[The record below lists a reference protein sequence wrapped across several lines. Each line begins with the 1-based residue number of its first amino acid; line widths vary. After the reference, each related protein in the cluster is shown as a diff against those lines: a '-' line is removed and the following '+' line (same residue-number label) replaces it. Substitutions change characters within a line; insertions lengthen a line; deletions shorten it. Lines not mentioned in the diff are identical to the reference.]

1 MNFFDLHADTPLIL
15 DEKTL
20 NSSVVELKNHPFD
33 AYKQVMAIFIRDGD
47 KSPFESY
54 NRRVSLIK
62 SHLKNCS
69 FPLLKKSVTN
79 SSGAFLTV
87 ENASFL
93 AEDINR
99 IYTLKNDGV
108 VALSLTWNGDNPL
121 ASGAN
126 GEGGIAPLGREV
138 INKMNSLG
146 LALDISHLSHKSA
159 MEGIEL
165 ANKVFASHSAIYS
178 LNPHPRNLKDEVI
191 LALKQKQGII
201 GLCFYPLFLGGNN
214 VFKRLCDSL
223 EYLLSLGMEENIAL
237 GSDFDGAEMSFEL
250 SKTTHIPNFFNEVCS
265 RGLKKSTVNKIF
277 YENAIAFFSKICEN
291 K

>member
-1 MNFFDLHADTPLIL
+1 MKFFDLHADTPLIL
-15 DEKTL
+15 DEKTS

-33 AYKQVMAIFIRDGD
+33 IYKQVMAIFIRDGD
-47 KSPFESY
+47 KTPFESY
-54 NRRVSLIK
+54 KRRVSLIK
-62 SHLKNCS
+62 SHLKNS
-69 FPLLKKSVTN
+69 EFPFLTKSLPN

-126 GEGGIAPLGREV
+126 GEGGITPLGKEV

-146 LALDISHLSHKSA
+146 LVLDISHLNHKSA
-159 MEGIEL
+159 MEAIEL
-165 ANKVFASHSAIYS
+165 ANKVFASHTAIYS
-178 LNPHPRNLKDEVI
+178 LNPHPRNLKDEAI
-191 LALKQKQGII
+191 LALKQKQGLI
-201 GLCFYPLFLGGNN
+201 GLCFYPLFLGGDN
-214 VFKRLCDSL
+214 VFKSLCDSA
-223 EYLLSLGMEENIAL
+223 EYLISLGMEQNIAL
-237 GSDFDGAEMSFEL
+237 GSDFDGAEMSFFL
-250 SKTTHIPNFFNEVCS
+250 SKTTHIPNLFNEFCS
-265 RGLKKSTVNKIF
+265 RGFKKSTVNKIF
-277 YENAIAFFSKICEN
+277 YKNAIDFFNKICEN